1 MQTIKLYR
9 YIRPDG
15 GVTVSTIKPE
25 GAYTQMVRL
34 MADDGKSITRDGMN
48 LTSCVDTD
56 TADGWREVDASAD
69 EGAAPGVHPS
79 GWEKVAT

>member
-9 YIRPDG
+9 YTREDG
-15 GVTVSTIKPE
+15 GVTVSPVEPDVDYTVLYRLVADE
-25 GAYTQMVRL
+25 GKTLTQDNVDFRE
-34 MADDGKSITRDGMN
+34 
-48 LTSCVDTD
+48 CVDTD

-79 GWEKVAT
+79 RWEKVAT